1 VSRSLNK
8 VMLIGN
14 LGADPEVRSTNN
26 GSRVATLSLATSR
39 QWTGQGG
46 EKQEKTEWHRV
57 VCWNNKGFQLADLAE
72 KYMKKGDRIY
82 VEGRIEYRTWEDRE
96 KQTRYTT
103 EIIAREVLLLSSR
116 GGGGGGGGGGARRN
130 RSTRSRRPLM
140 RRTTICRS
148 DRAAL
153 LALVAGLLAG
163 PAPLLVAQDTTQAR
177 PDTTQPAPDT
187 SQAAPAPAPA
197 GQLPATHVVTQGE
210 TLWSIA
216 QLYFNDPLL
225 WPEIYRLNTAL
236 IDDPHWIYPGEELNL
251 AGAVSVAQAPDTT
264 LVAAPQQ
271 PGADTVHAQPTPTAD
286 TVAVADTTTVVDTT
300 VAAPEPPP
308 GPTLTYQTI
317 FDRRRTPAQEMR
329 DELRAYANQPYRPLR
344 RGEFYSAGFLTE
356 QERLPYGRVLGNTAT
371 PAIPRLTERSSAIT
385 FDQIAIQAPR
395 NASYHVGD
403 SLLIV
408 RVDRDIAGWG
418 SVIVPVGVARVT
430 EPQRRQVLADVVMQF
445 GRIHEGHLALPL
457 EPFKDAGQ
465 VRPTPVEG
473 GLEGTVIAERDLHV
487 LTGPQH
493 IIFINR
499 GRADGVSPG
508 DVFEA
513 FKPASGLPGTS
524 SEQVQVVVEIVHTR
538 DHSSSG
544 LILNIEHANL
554 VPGMPVRLI
563 RKMPS

>member
-1 VSRSLNK
+1 
-8 VMLIGN
+8 
-14 LGADPEVRSTNN
+14 
-26 GSRVATLSLATSR
+26 
-39 QWTGQGG
+39 
-46 EKQEKTEWHRV
+46 
-57 VCWNNKGFQLADLAE
+57 
-72 KYMKKGDRIY
+72 
-82 VEGRIEYRTWEDRE
+82 
-96 KQTRYTT
+96 
-103 EIIAREVLLLSSR
+103 
-116 GGGGGGGGGGARRN
+116 
-130 RSTRSRRPLM
+130 M

-148 DRAAL
+148 ERAAL

-177 PDTTQPAPDT
+177 PDTSQRAPDT
-187 SQAAPAPAPA
+187 SQAAPAPAPGEG
-197 GQLPATHVVTQGE
+197 GQLPATHVVTRGE

-251 AGAVSVAQAPDTT
+251 AGAVSVAQAPDTA
-264 LVAAPQQ
+264 VVPAPQQ
-271 PGADTVHAQPTPTAD
+271 VAADTVHAQLTPTAD
-286 TVAVADTTTVVDTT
+286 TVAADTTTVVDTA
-300 VAAPEPPP
+300 VAAPPPPP
-308 GPTLTYQTI
+308 GPLETYQTI
-317 FDRRRTPAQEMR
+317 FDRRRTPSQEIR
-329 DELRAYANQPYRPLR
+329 DELRAYTNQPYRPLR

-385 FDQIAIQAPR
+385 FDQIAIQPPR

-408 RVDRDIAGWG
+408 RVDRDITGWG
-418 SVIVPVGVARVT
+418 GVVVPVGVARVT
-430 EPQRRQVLADVVMQF
+430 EPQRRQVLADVVLQF
-445 GRIHEGHLALPL
+445 GRIHDGHLALPL
-457 EPFKDAGQ
+457 EPFKDPGQ
-465 VRPTPVEG
+465 VRPTPVDG
-473 GLEGTVIAERDLHV
+473 GLEGAVIAERDLHV
-487 LTGPQH
+487 LPGPQQ

-513 FKPASGLPGTS
+513 FKPASGVPGTS
-524 SEQVQVVVEIVHTR
+524 SEQMQVVLEIVHTR

-544 LILNIEHANL
+544 LILNIGHPNL